1 MRMVVSIMAVIGL
14 LVGAGLAVGAE
25 PAAVAEVVPDGY
37 AASFGHRNSP
47 QYVNTGYSDSH
58 RAYGAGACAAP
69 PYGMDDV
76 GTGCSHWRNSCC
88 DNAWAGYCYE
98 TGLFG
103 YRTYRNRCGC
113 GDCGGGGRS
122 HLFSL
127 FRWSQPAADCTADD
141 CQPEPQ
147 PVSLP
152 PTKAPTKPE
161 A

>member
-1 MRMVVSIMAVIGL
+1 MRMVVSIIAVIGL
-14 LVGAGLAVGAE
+14 LVIVGSAAGSE
-25 PAAVAEVVPDGY
+25 PAATVDVVPPGY
-37 AASFGHRNSP
+37 SASFGQRHSP
-47 QYVNTGYSDSH
+47 QYIYAGYSSSNS
-58 RAYGAGACAAP
+58 AYGAGACAAP
-69 PYGMDDV
+69 PYGLDDV
-76 GTGCSHWRNSCC
+76 GTGCNHWRNSCC
-88 DNAWAGYCYE
+88 DDAWAGYCNE

-113 GDCGGGGRS
+113 GGGCGGGG

-127 FRWSQPAADCTADD
+127 FRWSQPAADCMADD

-147 PVSLP
+147 PVSAP